1 MGTVMTQ
8 SQMFFIQH
16 SQLMISYLIDYALFS
31 KIPDDLS
38 PGFLAQPGLIT
49 IL

>member
-31 KIPDDLS
+31 KIADELS
-38 PGFLAQPGLIT
+38 QCFLAQWGLIT
-49 IL
+49 VL